1 MGPTNFFRFRWFFEL
16 QYFELHNFYC
26 IHNTTEVANMLHCCP
41 IYDQISRDFDAFAST
56 SIDANRSLTC
66 DGLLR
71 YMVHFVLLRI
81 YQIKAVV
88 WSHTLHSCNT
98 TICPPHIWCNSSSWS
113 YWSQPMRCNSSSWLC

>member
-1 MGPTNFFRFRWFFEL
+1 MGPTNFFRFRSFFEL

-66 DGLLR
+66 DGLFC
-71 YMVHFVLLRI
+71 YMVHFVLLWI
-81 YQIKAVV
+81 FTTA
-88 WSHTLHSCNT
+88 LHLGCVPPSEDLPNKSCSLIPYPALLQYHHMPST
-98 TICPPHIWCNSSSWS
+98 
-113 YWSQPMRCNSSSWLC
+113 YMM